1 MRESK
6 VRIVGVG
13 GAGCR
18 IVDCLFDDIGHP
30 SSLVAINTDARSLGE
45 CRAAAKIQIGETT
58 ARGFG
63 VGGDVAAGR
72 QAALEEKEMLCALF
86 SDIGMAI
93 VVAGLGGGTG
103 TGAGPVVMEAARA
116 EGAVVLCFVTLPFSF
131 EGSARMAKAR
141 TALDDWGRLAD
152 AVMVAPNDLMADFV
166 DEPGLA
172 DAFRKVNRVLAAGIG
187 GVEKLIDEPGLINL
201 DFEDMRAL
209 LADHGGTGVFAYGE
223 GRGEDKA
230 AQALNALMGNPLLD
244 GGRALARADA
254 VMLSIVG
261 GEDMTLK
268 EVGALAQAVSEKVG
282 SEGKVLIGTAIDPN
296 YADRIALTAIVP
308 QPVKKDEDSQ
318 DEPPLNDG
326 DDMPDD
332 GARGKSRP
340 LQTRLKLEMPGKGRF
355 KNVEPTIQDGQDL
368 DIPTFVRRGI
378 VIGRG

>member
-1 MRESK
+1 MQESK

-18 IVDCLFDDIGHP
+18 IVDRLFDDIGHP
-30 SSLVAINTDARSLGE
+30 SSLVAINTDAQALGE
-45 CRAAAKIQIGETT
+45 CRAAAKIQIGEATT
-58 ARGFG
+58 RGFG

-72 QAALEEKEMLCALF
+72 QAALEEKEMLRALF

-103 TGAGPVVMEAARA
+103 TGAGPVVMEAARE

-141 TALDDWGRLAD
+141 AALDDWSRLAD
-152 AVMVAPNDLMADFV
+152 AVMVAPNDRLAEFV
-166 DEPGLA
+166 DEPGMA
-172 DAFRKVNRVLAAGIG
+172 NAFRKVNAVLAAGMG
-187 GVEKLIDEPGLINL
+187 GVEKLMAEPGLINL
-201 DFEDMRAL
+201 DFEDIRAL
-209 LADHGGTGVFAYGE
+209 LADHAGIGVFAYGE

-230 AQALNALMGNPLLD
+230 AQALDALIGSPLLD
-244 GGRALARADA
+244 GGRALARAEA

-268 EVGALAQAVSEKVG
+268 EVGALAHAVSEKVG
-282 SEGKVLIGTAIDPN
+282 SDGKVLIGTAIDAG
-296 YADRIALTAIVP
+296 YAGRIALTAIVP
-308 QPVKKDEDSQ
+308 DPLKKEDDSTA
-318 DEPPLNDG
+318 ELPLSDG
-326 DDMPDD
+326 DDIPD
-332 GARGKSRP
+332 GTQRKTRA

-378 VIGRG
+378 VIGKG